1 LKTLGDCCFKGGIS
15 VKLLVTGSGPG
26 GYVAAIR
33 AAQLGADVTL
43 VEKNKVGG
51 TCLNVGCIPT
61 KVLLHGSGLVEEMKT
76 AAVYGITGDNISLD
90 YKKLQAYK
98 EKAVGKLVGGVQS
111 LLKANGV
118 RLIKGEASF
127 NGINSVTV
135 HTAAGLSVI
144 EFDRAII
151 AAGSEVAKVPIPG
164 ADLPQVIDSDT
175 ALSLDTVPNS
185 LAIIGGGVIGVELG
199 TVFSRL
205 GCKVTI
211 VEALER
217 ILLNLDGDLASE
229 ATASLKKQGVTIHTA
244 ARVTGIEPEGE
255 GALVRFT
262 CTGEQFTVTAAKV
275 LMCVGR
281 RPNTKGLN
289 LEAAGIKT
297 ERSAVIVDHS
307 QRTNV
312 KHIFAIGDCTG
323 GLMLAHVAS
332 AQGIVAAG
340 NACLE
345 KNDVFDPKTVPG
357 CVYIE
362 PELAGVGL
370 TEEAARKSYSNVK
383 IGKFPLMANGKTMLM
398 GGRGFVKLVVDGATE
413 EILGLHIAGPR
424 ATDIIAEGALALRL
438 EATTEEIISTVH
450 AHPTITEAVLEAAE
464 DVHGRCIHFK
474 TGRNVLH
481 V

>member
-1 LKTLGDCCFKGGIS
+1 
-15 VKLLVTGSGPG
+15 VKLLVIGGGPG

-33 AAQLGADVTL
+33 AAQLGAEVTL

-61 KVLLHGSGLVEEMKT
+61 KVLLHGSGLLEEMK
-76 AAVYGITGDNISLD
+76 AATVYGITGENISLD

-98 EKAVGKLVGGVQS
+98 EKTVDKLVSGVQS
-111 LLKANGV
+111 LLQANGV
-118 RLIKGEASF
+118 KLINGEASF
-127 NGINSVTV
+127 NGTNSVTV
-135 HTAAGLSVI
+135 HTAEGVSKI
-144 EFDRAII
+144 GFDKAII

-164 ADLPQVIDSDT
+164 ADLPRVIVSDVV
-175 ALSLDTVPNS
+175 LSLDTVPNS
-185 LAIIGGGVIGVELG
+185 LVIIGGGVIGVELG

-217 ILLNLDGDLASE
+217 ILLNMDDELAAE
-229 ATASLKKQGVTIHTA
+229 AMSSLKKKGVMIHTA
-244 ARVTGIEPEGE
+244 ARVTGIEPDGD
-255 GALVRFT
+255 GVLVHFT
-262 CTGEQFTVTAAKV
+262 CVGEQLSVAAEKV

-281 RPNTKGLN
+281 RPNIKRLN

-297 ERSAVIVDHS
+297 GRNAISIDSS

-323 GLMLAHVAS
+323 GMMLAHVAS
-332 AQGIVAAG
+332 AQGIIAAR
-340 NACLE
+340 NACLDQ
-345 KNDVFDPKTVPG
+345 NDVFNPKTVPG

-370 TEEAARKSYSNVK
+370 TEEAALKSYTNVM

-398 GGRGFVKLVVDGATE
+398 GGRGFVKLVVDGVTD

-424 ATDIIAEGALALRL
+424 ATDIIVEGALALQL
-438 EATTEEIISTVH
+438 EATTEEIINTIH
-450 AHPTITEAVLEAAE
+450 AHPTIGEAVLEAAE
-464 DVHGRCIHFK
+464 AVHDRCIHFI
-474 TGRNVLH
+474 TGGKKNH